1 MRDTGTSCHC
11 LFLRA
16 TGRYY
21 LGDGTFRPALNVSH
35 LLRLLAEL
43 SDASPPIPDK
53 GKKRVAQD
61 TFANSLNSKR
71 RKLALGSNKENG
83 VEVLAYPTIHP
94 YMPPIEGNTHTPILR
109 HAFEI
114 QYTTDYPAHPLKDH
128 FNDDAEWIC
137 EEDELRDVLQ
147 GLGEHIQEPL
157 VLDLGH
163 VLIATYHGRFIG
175 VSEEYQEDREGWLFM
190 LPTVGATQDADPRSF
205 NTDVLVVANS
215 LKTYGR
221 VSVDTSLRLTVLP
234 SGICDSK
241 DLPFRLHVDVTV
253 SILTPGIFGPFGGY
267 KGAARKTTELLE
279 SAQRELLRF
288 ASPKPPPSTFQGV
301 VSIPFFYS
309 ILGPAPALP
318 SDRALEAVQPE
329 ELLPTLLP
337 FQRRSVAWLLEREGK
352 TVTPSG
358 DIIPKANTSE
368 YSFWETIQAGCE
380 PFQFN
385 RLTGQVVPTSEAVV
399 DSMPVFGGILAEEP
413 GLGKTLEIISLI
425 LLNPAPPD
433 RNPAQQ
439 VRWDPIT
446 RLEVKA
452 IKTTLIVTPPAL
464 ASQWIDELATH
475 APTLKVLEYDGWSK
489 VPVPINATQVEEERS
504 RRSKTNK
511 KRSKKGQALEPT
523 DGVVDW
529 CTWVNTFD
537 VVVTTYSVLKTDFNV
552 ARVAPVRPRR
562 TDVVYSNVE
571 RPRSPLVMCEWQ
583 RVVMD
588 EVQMV
593 GGGKTEDMVSYIPR
607 LSSFAVSG
615 TPARTQ
621 IQDLIHVLKFLR
633 VDNAVRSTRLW
644 NRLIQPSYAA
654 ELTDL
659 FRHYTIRTMKSTV
672 EAELTIPQQTRY
684 LVSIEMGRIERHV
697 YDQTLE
703 AVLQELGLDARGVA
717 ASSGWETDGTVLRS
731 SLRRLRG
738 ICTHPQVG
746 QLQRQNDKLFKPG
759 ALKTIEEVL
768 HTMQDQNWRNVMDD
782 FKLKVQAIVL
792 LAQLKQQDKDDHN
805 HYHRALELL
814 LIAEKEANEL
824 IDEIESAITNHDAK
838 GDVLKKEAAAR
849 RASQPELPSRKGKER
864 ELSWTP
870 SEDTDDDGLP
880 RTPAG
885 EEHGVKRRAL
895 QQRLRES
902 RMVLHRVKFLQ
913 GDTYHVLGDLF
924 SAEESTAYA
933 ICEEIR
939 CDLLKSTEDE
949 VNHGM
954 DQLDVDATR
963 HGINENTLTIP
974 LPFLEQGGIRS
985 SDIVDQLH
993 EIIEDVLNVQSVLLW
1008 EWRTCLHKLLTQKL
1022 SASENEAD
1030 GEEYQRSLDD
1040 QGEAETY
1047 LQAYTALLADRREAL
1062 VNERTL
1068 LAVHDARETKHRQ
1081 TRTAGKTAVG
1091 AADNASGLPSNI
1103 ELQPE
1108 HEVLRQ
1114 ELAEQRKKLL
1124 KELDA
1129 RSAKSILVDLTAAM
1143 SRINRD
1149 SDPEKALLKHAIAEV
1164 RRLIID
1170 QGANLDKLDA
1180 DLALFRK
1187 AFNQR
1192 ILYFRQLQEI
1202 SDSVTQVTWERTFDE
1217 AVQECEA
1224 EKTRLENRLKTSRA
1238 HQRYLDNLAKDR
1250 DEAKDVEDECVL
1262 CGCQFER
1269 GFITVCAHVFCEGCT
1284 KAWLQRREGK
1294 ACPVCRVHVD
1304 AKNLQRFA
1312 VNGPENPAL
1321 GRNVN
1326 GEMVPQSRRKIEYN
1340 MIGPELFDSIEH
1352 MECFGDYGR
1361 KIQTLVRHL
1370 LYLQE
1375 NDPGSKSIVFSA
1387 WEDSLHILQRALTDN
1402 AIQCLRIDQGRT
1414 KGNSASK
1421 RFKSDPDI
1429 RVLLLH
1435 GERENAGLNITC
1447 ASRVF
1452 LLESVVHHGFE
1463 VQAIARID
1471 RLGQTRPTEVY
1482 CYYAEDTVERNI
1494 LDLAARRG
1502 LSLYTKGN
1510 SAGTL
1515 NASSFDVAGG
1525 DKDIDS
1531 PSKKKHALKGDF
1543 ISKIDDMLAILFPHM
1558 YEDVEYLLSPD
1569 EGVLVEDG
1577 AGHVNADAGPSRLQ
1591 RS

>member
-1 MRDTGTSCHC
+1 M
-11 LFLRA
+11 A
-16 TGRYY
+16 
-21 LGDGTFRPALNVSH
+21 
-35 LLRLLAEL
+35 
-43 SDASPPIPDK
+43 
-53 GKKRVAQD
+53 
-61 TFANSLNSKR
+61 
-71 RKLALGSNKENG
+71 
-83 VEVLAYPTIHP
+83 IHV
-94 YMPPIEGNTHTPILR
+94 
-109 HAFEI
+109 
-114 QYTTDYPAHPLKDH
+114 AHP
-128 FNDDAEWIC
+128 
-137 EEDELRDVLQ
+137 
-147 GLGEHIQEPL
+147 
-157 VLDLGH
+157 
-163 VLIATYHGRFIG
+163 
-175 VSEEYQEDREGWLFM
+175 
-190 LPTVGATQDADPRSF
+190 GA
-205 NTDVLVVANS
+205 
-215 LKTYGR
+215 
-221 VSVDTSLRLTVLP
+221 
-234 SGICDSK
+234 CDSK
-241 DLPFRLHVDVTV
+241 ELPFRLHVDVTV
-253 SILTPGIFGPFGGY
+253 SILIPRIFDPFGGY
-267 KGAARKTTELLE
+267 KGVTKKTSESLE
-279 SAQRELLRF
+279 STQRQLLRF
-288 ASPKPPPSTFQGV
+288 AYAKPTPSTFQGL

-309 ILGPAPALP
+309 ILGPAPTLP
-318 SDRALEAVQPE
+318 SECAIEAVQPE

-352 TVTPSG
+352 TITSAG
-358 DIIPKANTSE
+358 DIIPKTKTSE
-368 YSFWETIQAGCE
+368 YSFWQTIEEGDE
-380 PFQFN
+380 SFQFN
-385 RLTGQVVPTSEAVV
+385 RLTGQVIATSEITE
-399 DSMPVFGGILAEEP
+399 DSEPVFGGILAEEP

-425 LLNPAPPD
+425 LLNPALPD

-439 VRWDPIT
+439 IRWDPVE

-489 VPVPINATQVEEERS
+489 VPVPINATQLEEERA
-504 RRSKTNK
+504 RRAKTNQ
-511 KRSKKGQALEPT
+511 KRSKKGQAPEPL
-523 DGVVDW
+523 DDIIDW

-537 VVVTTYSVLKTDFNV
+537 VVVTTYNVLKTDFNV
-552 ARVAPVRPRR
+552 ARAAPVRPRR
-562 TDVVYSNVE
+562 KDVVYSNVE

-621 IQDLIHVLKFLR
+621 VQDLIHVLKFLR
-633 VDNAVRSTRLW
+633 VDNAVGSTRLW

-654 ELTDL
+654 ELADF
-659 FRHYTIRTMKSTV
+659 FRQYTIRTMKSTL

-684 LVSIEMGRIERHV
+684 LVGIEMGRIERHV

-717 ASSGWETDGTVLRS
+717 ASAGWETDGTVLRS

-759 ALKTIEEVL
+759 ALKTIEQVL

-782 FKLKVQAIVL
+782 FKSKVQAIVR
-792 LAQLKQQDKDDHN
+792 LAQLKQHNNNDHN
-805 HYHRALELL
+805 RYHRSLELL
-814 LIAEKEANEL
+814 LAAEKEANKL
-824 IDEIESAITNHDAK
+824 IDEIELAITDHDVK

-849 RASQPELPSRKGKER
+849 RTSQPELPSRKGKER

-880 RTPAG
+880 RTLAG
-885 EEHGVKRRAL
+885 EEHGIKRRAL

-913 GDTYHVLGDLF
+913 GDTYHVLGDSF
-924 SAEESTAYA
+924 SAEESAAYA
-933 ICEEIR
+933 ECEEMR
-939 CDLLKSTEDE
+939 RNLLKSTEDE
-949 VNHGM
+949 ANHGM
-954 DQLDVDATR
+954 AQLDVDATK
-963 HGINENTLTIP
+963 HGIDEDTLTIP
-974 LPFLEQGGIRS
+974 LPYLEEGGIRS
-985 SDIVDQLH
+985 RDIVDQLH
-993 EIIEDVLNVQSVLLW
+993 EIIEDVLNVQSALLW
-1008 EWRTCLHKLLTQKL
+1008 EWRTHLHKLLTQKL

-1047 LQAYTALLADRREAL
+1047 LQAYAALLADHREAL
-1062 VNERTL
+1062 VSERTL
-1068 LAVHDARETKHRQ
+1068 LAVHDAREKKYRQ
-1081 TRTAGKTAVG
+1081 TRTAVKATVAE
-1091 AADNASGLPSNI
+1091 ADNASGLPSDI

-1108 HEVLRQ
+1108 HEVLHQ
-1114 ELAEQRKKLL
+1114 ELTEQRKKLL
-1124 KELDA
+1124 RELDS
-1129 RSAKSILVDLTAAM
+1129 RSVKSILVDLTAAM

-1149 SDPEKALLKHAIAEV
+1149 SDPEKALLKEAIAEV
-1164 RRLIID
+1164 RQLITD

-1202 SDSVTQVTWERTFDE
+1202 SDSVTQVTWEKTFDE

-1224 EKTRLENRLKTSRA
+1224 EKARLEDRLKTSRA
-1238 HQRYLDNLAKDR
+1238 RQRYLDNLAKDR
-1250 DEAKDVEDECVL
+1250 DEAKDIDDECVL
-1262 CGCQFER
+1262 CGCDFER
-1269 GFITVCAHVFCEGCT
+1269 GFITACAHVFCEGCM
-1284 KAWLQRREGK
+1284 KAWLQRREGR
-1294 ACPVCRVHVD
+1294 ACPVCRVPVD
-1304 AKNLQRFA
+1304 PKNLQRFT
-1312 VNGPENPAL
+1312 VNGPENPAPS
-1321 GRNVN
+1321 RIVN
-1326 GEMVPQSRRKIEYN
+1326 GEMVPHSHRKIEYN
-1340 MIGPELFDSIEH
+1340 MIDPELFDSIEH

-1414 KGNSASK
+1414 KGNNASK

-1482 CYYAEDTVERNI
+1482 CYYAEDTVEKNI

-1502 LSLYTKGN
+1502 LSLYTKEN

-1515 NASSFDVAGG
+1515 NASSFDVAAG

-1558 YEDVEYLLSPD
+1558 FEDVEFLLPPD
-1569 EGVLVEDG
+1569 EDVRMEDG
-1577 AGHVNADAGPSRLQ
+1577 QANAVAGPSRL
-1591 RS
+1591 R

>member
-1 MRDTGTSCHC
+1 MRDTGTSCHS

-16 TGRYY
+16 TGRHY
-21 LGDGTFRPALNVSH
+21 LGDGSFRTALNITH
-35 LLRLLAEL
+35 LLRLLTEL
-43 SDASPPIPDK
+43 LDPVPDK

-61 TFANSLNSKR
+61 TLSKHPKPKR
-71 RKLALGSNKENG
+71 RRLVPGSDKGNDSQ
-83 VEVLAYPTIHP
+83 VLTYPFVHRYTP
-94 YMPPIEGNTHTPILR
+94 LLEGNTRTPIFR
-109 HAFEI
+109 HTFEI
-114 QYTTDYPAHPLKDH
+114 QYTTDYPAHSLEGH
-128 FNDDAEWIC
+128 FKDDAEWIR

-147 GLGEHIQEPL
+147 GLGEHIQQPR
-157 VLDLGH
+157 VLDLGN
-163 VLIATYHGRFIG
+163 VLIEKYHRKLIG
-175 VSEEYQEDREGWLFM
+175 ISEEYQEDRGEWLFM
-190 LPTVGATQDADPRSF
+190 LPTVEEADPHSF
-205 NTDVLVVANS
+205 KTDILELAES

-221 VSVDTSLRLTVLP
+221 VSIDASLRLTVIP
-234 SGICDSK
+234 SDACDSK
-241 DLPFRLHVDVTV
+241 ELPFRLHVDVTV
-253 SILTPGIFGPFGGY
+253 SILIPRIFDPFGGY
-267 KGAARKTTELLE
+267 KGVTKKTSDSLE
-279 SAQRELLRF
+279 STRRQLLRF
-288 ASPKPPPSTFQGV
+288 AYAKPTPSTFQGL

-309 ILGPAPALP
+309 ILGPAPTLP
-318 SDRALEAVQPE
+318 SECAIEAVQPE

-352 TVTPSG
+352 TITSSG
-358 DIIPKANTSE
+358 DIIPKTKTSE
-368 YSFWETIQAGCE
+368 YSFWETLE
-380 PFQFN
+380 EDDESFQFN
-385 RLTGQVVPTSEAVV
+385 RLTGQVIPASEIAE
-399 DSMPVFGGILAEEP
+399 DSEPVFGGILAEEP

-439 VRWDPIT
+439 IRWDPVA

-489 VPVPINATQVEEERS
+489 VPVPINATQLEEERA
-504 RRSKTNK
+504 RRAKTNQ
-511 KRSKKGQALEPT
+511 KRSKKRQAPELM
-523 DGVVDW
+523 DDIIDW

-537 VVVTTYSVLKTDFNV
+537 VVVTTYNVLKTDFNV
-552 ARVAPVRPRR
+552 ARAAPVRPRR

-571 RPRSPLVMCEWQ
+571 RPRSPLVMCEWH

-621 IQDLIHVLKFLR
+621 VQDLIHVLKFLR
-633 VDNAVRSTRLW
+633 VDNAVGSTRLW
-644 NRLIQPSYAA
+644 NRLIEPSYAA
-654 ELTDL
+654 ELADF
-659 FRHYTIRTMKSTV
+659 FRHYTIRTMKSTL

-717 ASSGWETDGTVLRS
+717 ASAGWETDGTVLRS

-759 ALKTIEEVL
+759 ALKTIEQVL
-768 HTMQDQNWRNVMDD
+768 HTMQDQNWRNVVDD
-782 FKLKVQAIVL
+782 FKSKVQAIVR
-792 LAQLKQQDKDDHN
+792 LAQLKQHDNNDHN
-805 HYHRALELL
+805 RYHRSLELL
-814 LIAEKEANEL
+814 LAAEKEANKL
-824 IDEIESAITNHDAK
+824 IDEIESAITDHDVK

-885 EEHGVKRRAL
+885 EEHGIKRRAL

-913 GDTYHVLGDLF
+913 GDTYHVLGDSF
-924 SAEESTAYA
+924 AAEESAAYA
-933 ICEEIR
+933 ECEEMR
-939 CDLLKSTEDE
+939 HNLLKSTEDE
-949 VNHGM
+949 ANRGM
-954 DQLDVDATR
+954 AQLDVDATK
-963 HGINENTLTIP
+963 HGIDEDTLTIP
-974 LPFLEQGGIRS
+974 LPYLEEGGIRS
-985 SDIVDQLH
+985 RDIVDQLH

-1008 EWRTCLHKLLTQKL
+1008 EWRTHLHKLLTQKL

-1047 LQAYTALLADRREAL
+1047 LQAYTALLADHREAL

-1068 LAVHDARETKHRQ
+1068 LAVHDAREKKYRQ
-1081 TRTAGKTAVG
+1081 TRTAVKATVAE
-1091 AADNASGLPSNI
+1091 ADNASGLPSDI

-1108 HEVLRQ
+1108 HEVLHQ
-1114 ELAEQRKKLL
+1114 ELTEQRKKLL
-1124 KELDA
+1124 RKLDS
-1129 RSAKSILVDLTAAM
+1129 RSVKSILVDLTAAM

-1149 SDPEKALLKHAIAEV
+1149 SDPEKALLKEAIAEV
-1164 RRLIID
+1164 RQLITD

-1192 ILYFRQLQEI
+1192 IMYFRQLQEI
-1202 SDSVTQVTWERTFDE
+1202 SDSVTQVTWEKTFDE

-1224 EKTRLENRLKTSRA
+1224 EKATLEDRLKTSRA
-1238 HQRYLDNLAKDR
+1238 RQRYLDNLAKDR
-1250 DEAKDVEDECVL
+1250 DEAKDIDDECVL
-1262 CGCQFER
+1262 CGCDFER
-1269 GFITVCAHVFCEGCT
+1269 GFITACAHVFCEGCM

-1294 ACPVCRVHVD
+1294 ACPVCRVPVD
-1304 AKNLQRFA
+1304 SKNLQRFT
-1312 VNGPENPAL
+1312 VNGPENPAPS
-1321 GRNVN
+1321 RIVN
-1326 GEMVPQSRRKIEYN
+1326 GEMVPHSHRKIEYN
-1340 MIGPELFDSIEH
+1340 MIDPELFDSIEH

-1414 KGNSASK
+1414 KGNNASK
-1421 RFKSDPDI
+1421 RFKSEPDI

-1515 NASSFDVAGG
+1515 NASSFDVAAG

-1558 YEDVEYLLSPD
+1558 FEDVEFLLPLD
-1569 EGVLVEDG
+1569 EDVHMEDG
-1577 AGHVNADAGPSRLQ
+1577 VGQANAVAGPSRL
-1591 RS
+1591 R

>member
-1 MRDTGTSCHC
+1 MRDTGTSCHS

-16 TGRYY
+16 TGRHYI
-21 LGDGTFRPALNVSH
+21 GGGSFRPALNINR
-35 LLRLLAEL
+35 LLKLLAEL
-43 SDASPPIPDK
+43 PVSDASPLVSDK
-53 GKKRVAQD
+53 GKKRVAPNILSRFPN
-61 TFANSLNSKR
+61 TKR
-71 RKLALGSNKENG
+71 RKLEPGSDKENG
-83 VEVLAYPTIHP
+83 VAYPSVHP
-94 YMPPIEGNTHTPILR
+94 YAPPLEGNTRTPILR

-114 QYTTDYPAHPLKDH
+114 QYTTDYPTHLLKDH
-128 FNDDAEWIC
+128 FSDDAEWIR

-147 GLGEHIQEPL
+147 GLGEHIQEPRE
-157 VLDLGH
+157 LDLGH
-163 VLIATYHGRFIG
+163 VIIDKYHGKLIG
-175 VSEEYQEDREGWLFM
+175 LSEEYQEDRGGWLFM
-190 LPTVGATQDADPRSF
+190 LPTVGATQDADPHSF
-205 NTDVLVVANS
+205 KTDILELANS

-221 VSVDTSLRLTVLP
+221 ASVDASLRLTVLP
-234 SGICDSK
+234 SGVCDPK
-241 DLPFRLHVDVTV
+241 DLPFRLHVNVTV
-253 SILTPGIFGPFGGY
+253 FILTPGIFNPFGGY
-267 KGAARKTTELLE
+267 KVATRKKQLLC
-279 SAQRELLRF
+279 F
-288 ASPKPPPSTFQGV
+288 AYPKPPPSTFQGV

-318 SDRALEAVQPE
+318 SDRAIKAVQPE

-358 DIIPKANTSE
+358 DIISKSNTSE
-368 YSFWETIQAGCE
+368 YSFWETIQAGDE
-380 PFQFN
+380 SLQFN
-385 RLTGQVVPTSEAVV
+385 RLTGQVIPTPETVK
-399 DSMPVFGGILAEEP
+399 DSGPVFGGILAEEP

-439 VRWDPIT
+439 VRWDPMAK
-446 RLEVKA
+446 LEVKA

-475 APTLKVLEYDGWSK
+475 APTLKVLEYNGWAK
-489 VPVPINATQVEEERS
+489 VPVPINASQVDEEHA
-504 RRSKTNK
+504 RRNKINK

-523 DGVVDW
+523 DDIVDW

-537 VVVTTYSVLKTDFNV
+537 VVVTTYNVLKTDFNV
-552 ARVAPVRPRR
+552 ARAAPVRPRR
-562 TDVVYSNVE
+562 QDVVYSNVE

-615 TPARTQ
+615 TPARTHV
-621 IQDLIHVLKFLR
+621 QDLIHVLKFLR
-633 VDNAVRSTRLW
+633 VDNAVGSTRLW
-644 NRLIQPSYAA
+644 NRLIEPSYAGELA
-654 ELTDL
+654 EF
-659 FRHYTIRTMKSTV
+659 FRHYTIRTMKSTL

-703 AVLQELGLDARGVA
+703 AILQELGLDARGVA
-717 ASSGWETDGTVLRS
+717 ASAGWETDGTVLRS

-782 FKLKVQAIVL
+782 FKSKAQAIVM
-792 LAQLKQQDKDDHN
+792 LAQLKQHDKGDHTR
-805 HYHRALELL
+805 YHRALELL
-814 LIAEKEANEL
+814 LTAENEVNKL
-824 IDEIESAITNHDAK
+824 IDEIESAIKDHDAK

-880 RTPAG
+880 DTPAG

-902 RMVLHRVKFLQ
+902 LMVLHRVKFLQ
-913 GDTYHVLGDLF
+913 GDVYHVLGDSF
-924 SAEESTAYA
+924 SAEESAAYTL
-933 ICEEIR
+933 CEEMR
-939 CDLLKSTEDE
+939 CNLLKSTEDE
-949 VNHGM
+949 ANRGM
-954 DQLDVDATR
+954 AQLDVDATK
-963 HGINENTLTIP
+963 HGIDEDTLTIP
-974 LPFLEQGGIRS
+974 LPYLEEGGIRS
-985 SDIVDQLH
+985 RDTVDQLH
-993 EIIEDVLNVQSVLLW
+993 EIIKGVLNVQSVLLW
-1008 EWRTCLHKLLTQKL
+1008 EWRTQLHKLLTQKL

-1068 LAVHDARETKHRQ
+1068 LAVHNARETKYRQ
-1081 TRTAGKTAVG
+1081 TRTAVKATAET
-1091 AADNASGLPSNI
+1091 ADNASGMLSDI

-1108 HEVLRQ
+1108 HEVLHRD
-1114 ELAEQRKKLL
+1114 LTEQRKKLL
-1124 KELDA
+1124 QELDA
-1129 RSAKSILVDLTAAM
+1129 RSVKSILVDLTAAM

-1149 SDPEKALLKHAIAEV
+1149 SDPEKTLLKHAIADV
-1164 RRLIID
+1164 RRLITE
-1170 QGANLDKLDA
+1170 QGANLDKLDT

-1202 SDSVTQVTWERTFDE
+1202 SDSVTQVTWEKTVGE
-1217 AVQECEA
+1217 AIQECEA
-1224 EKTRLENRLKTSRA
+1224 ERARLEDRLKTSRA
-1238 HQRYLDNLAKDR
+1238 RQRYLDNLAKDR
-1250 DEAKDVEDECVL
+1250 DEAKDIDDECVL
-1262 CGCQFER
+1262 CGCEFER
-1269 GFITVCAHVFCEGCT
+1269 GFITVCAHVFCEGCM

-1294 ACPVCRVHVD
+1294 ACPVCRVPVD
-1304 AKNLQRFA
+1304 PKNMQKFA
-1312 VNGPENPAL
+1312 VSGPENPAL
-1321 GRNVN
+1321 GRIVN
-1326 GEMVPQSRRKIEYN
+1326 GEVVPHSRRKIEYN
-1340 MIGPELFDSIEH
+1340 MIDPELFDSIEH

-1402 AIQCLRIDQGRT
+1402 GKIDQGRT
-1414 KGNSASK
+1414 KGNGASK

-1515 NASSFDVAGG
+1515 NATTFDVAGG

-1558 YEDVEYLLSPD
+1558 YEDVEYLLPPNED
-1569 EGVLVEDG
+1569 VRMEDG
-1577 AGHVNADAGPSRLQ
+1577 AGQVNAVAGPSRL
-1591 RS
+1591 R